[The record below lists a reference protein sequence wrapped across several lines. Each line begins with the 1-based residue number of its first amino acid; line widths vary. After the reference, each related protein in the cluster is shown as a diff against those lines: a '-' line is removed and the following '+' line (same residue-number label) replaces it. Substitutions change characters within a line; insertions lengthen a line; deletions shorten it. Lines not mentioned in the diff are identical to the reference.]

1 MKQKLLCKVCGMT
14 LGDNIRQVE
23 QLGVD
28 WIGFIFYPRS
38 PRFLDALPD
47 YLPQRAERVGVF
59 VDQPKEEVLMYADR
73 FGLQAVQLHGHESPG
88 YCRSLC
94 GRGLRIIKAFPVA
107 TADDLLATTDYEGC
121 CDYYLFD
128 TKSTQPGGSGQS
140 FDWSVLQAYHGRTP
154 FLLSGGIRPEQAAVV
169 RALRH
174 PLLAGID
181 LNSRFESSPGV
192 KDIQLL
198 RQFLDAFNEE

>member
-1 MKQKLLCKVCGMT
+1 MKKKLLCKVCGMT
-14 LGDNIRQVE
+14 FGDNIRQVE

-38 PRFLDALPD
+38 PRFMDALPD
-47 YLPQRAERVGVF
+47 YLPLRAERVGVF

-73 FGLQAVQLHGHESPG
+73 FALQAIQLHGHESPG
-88 YCRSLC
+88 YCRSLR
-94 GRGLRIIKAFPVA
+94 GRGLRVIKAFPIA
-107 TADDLLATTDYEGC
+107 TADDLPATATYEGC

-140 FDWSVLQAYHGRTP
+140 FDWSALQTYQGRTP
-154 FLLSGGIRPEQAAVV
+154 FLLSGGIRPGQATIV

-192 KDIQLL
+192 KDVQLL
-198 RQFLDAFNEE
+198 RQFLDALNEE

>member
-1 MKQKLLCKVCGMT
+1 MKQKLICKVCGMT

-23 QLGVD
+23 QLGAD

-47 YLPQRAERVGVF
+47 YLPLRAERVGVF
-59 VDQPKEEVLMYADR
+59 VDRPKEEVLMYADR

-88 YCRSLC
+88 YCRTLR
-94 GRGLRIIKAFPVA
+94 GRGLRIIKAFPIA

-128 TKSTQPGGSGQS
+128 TKSEKFGGSGNQ
-140 FDWSVLQAYHGRTP
+140 FDWNLLHRYQGHTP
-154 FLLSGGIRPEQAAVV
+154 FLLSGGINQYSTQAIKQFH
-169 RALRH
+169 H
-174 PLLAGID
+174 PRLAGID
-181 LNSRFESSPGV
+181 INSRFETSPGL
-192 KDIQLL
+192 KDVTRIKN
-198 RQFLDAFNEE
+198 FLQTIR